1 MKFFETSKYH
11 SFKKSTYI
19 TLRWIGIIGQL
30 IAVNFV
36 YLFLNSSFEFITSNL
51 VIFLGILSNLYL
63 IFIYK
68 KTQLSDRSAFIF
80 LLIDILQ
87 LGVLLYLSGGITN
100 PFVIFILIP
109 SVFSSSNLSLR
120 TNTLLV
126 ILTIIIIVFLTFNY
140 QDLPINLNSDFHN
153 NHYFYYSIP
162 VSLIIALV
170 FLNYF
175 AMTFGTQS
183 RLRKEALGKM
193 EEVMAKEHELL
204 SLGGQAAAAAHSLGT
219 PLSTITIISHDLMKQ
234 FKGQKDIEKDI
245 ELLIPIRDN
254 ITVFSIGDEHKI
266 IEKDNFTEIIWK
278 NNSFLDLF
286 KQSSLQ
292 DYSKGVIDSSNNLF
306 IRFLSWIRVNFFYPD
321 ARLSNL
327 NKIESFLIDYI
338 ERKDINLMITTSPP
352 HSIQLLGK
360 RIKNVI
366 NLKGKIIQIKNIQKN
381 QYVGYNRTYKTKTKI
396 KVAIIGLGYED
407 GIPRSLSN
415 KGYVYFKKNRFKII
429 GRISMDTFTVDISKS
444 SHDLNIGMYL
454 DIINDQHKID
464 KFAKLCKTIPNEI
477 MTSIGKRVYR
487 KYE

>member
-30 IAVNFV
+30 IVVNFV
-36 YLFLNSSFEFITSNL
+36 HFFLNSSFDFVTSNI

-87 LGVLLYLSGGITN
+87 LGFLLYLSGGITN

-126 ILTIIIIVFLTFNY
+126 LLTAVLIIFLTFSY
-140 QDLPINLNSDFHN
+140 EDLPINLNVDFHN

-162 VSLIIALV
+162 TSLIIALF

-219 PLSTITIISHDLMKQ
+219 PLSTITIITHDLMKQ
-234 FKGQKDIEKDI
+234 FKGQKDLEKDI
-245 ELLIPIRDN
+245 ELLNSQVKRCNEILKRLTLNP
-254 ITVFSIGDEHKI
+254 VDED
-266 IEKDNFTEIIWK
+266 EF
-278 NNSFLDLF
+278 
-286 KQSSLQ
+286 
-292 DYSKGVIDSSNNLF
+292 ID
-306 IRFLSWIRVNFFYPD
+306 
-321 ARLSNL
+321 
-327 NKIESFLIDYI
+327 
-338 ERKDINLMITTSPP
+338 KDINIRDYLHEIISSFKEITKKNFFFNFDQDSNPKKISK
-352 HSIQLLGK
+352 SIEIVYGLRNFIGNANK
-360 RIKNVI
+360 FAKNTIFI
-366 NLKGKIIQIKNIQKN
+366 NLKSDSETTEITIEDDGDGYPRDIISKIGEPYLKSNYSNDKSKQ
-381 QYVGYNRTYKTKTKI
+381 
-396 KVAIIGLGYED
+396 GLGLGLFIGKTLLEKNFALVNCRNSKT
-407 GIPRSLSN
+407 RSGAEVN
-415 KGYVYFKKNRFKII
+415 IKWKNRELF
-429 GRISMDTFTVDISKS
+429 
-444 SHDLNIGMYL
+444 NI
-454 DIINDQHKID
+454 
-464 KFAKLCKTIPNEI
+464 
-477 MTSIGKRVYR
+477 
-487 KYE
+487 

>member
-36 YLFLNSSFEFITSNL
+36 YLFLNSNFDSITSNL

-80 LLIDILQ
+80 LFIDILQ

-219 PLSTITIISHDLMKQ
+219 PLSTITIIAHDLMKQ
-234 FKGQKDIEKDI
+234 FKGQKDLEKDI
-245 ELLIPIRDN
+245 ELLNSQVERCNEILKRLTLNP
-254 ITVFSIGDEHKI
+254 VEEDE
-266 IEKDNFTEIIWK
+266 F
-278 NNSFLDLF
+278 
-286 KQSSLQ
+286 
-292 DYSKGVIDSSNNLF
+292 ID
-306 IRFLSWIRVNFFYPD
+306 
-321 ARLSNL
+321 
-327 NKIESFLIDYI
+327 
-338 ERKDINLMITTSPP
+338 KDINIRDYLHEIISSFKEISKKEFVFNFDQDSNPKKISK
-352 HSIQLLGK
+352 SIEIVYGLRNFIGNANK
-360 RIKNVI
+360 FAKNSIFI
-366 NLKGKIIQIKNIQKN
+366 NLKSDSEFTELTVEDDGNGYPRDIISKIGEPYLKSNYSKD
-381 QYVGYNRTYKTKTKI
+381 KSKE
-396 KVAIIGLGYED
+396 GLGL
-407 GIPRSLSN
+407 GL
-415 KGYVYFKKNRFKII
+415 F
-429 GRISMDTFTVDISKS
+429 
-444 SHDLNIGMYL
+444 
-454 DIINDQHKID
+454 
-464 KFAKLCKTIPNEI
+464 
-477 MTSIGKRVYR
+477 IGKTLLEKNFASVNCRNSKTRNGAEVIIR
-487 KYE
+487 WKNKELFNI